1 MLVTKQVSLYM
12 QQLLKQIRQEIQL
25 NLQRFSYM
33 K

>member
-1 MLVTKQVSLYM
+1 MLVTKQISLYM